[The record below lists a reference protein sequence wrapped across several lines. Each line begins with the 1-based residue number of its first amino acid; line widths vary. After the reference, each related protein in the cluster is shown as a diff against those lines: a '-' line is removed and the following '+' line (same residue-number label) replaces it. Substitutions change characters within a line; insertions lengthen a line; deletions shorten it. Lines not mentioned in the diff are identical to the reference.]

1 MREEVSYVQENNME
15 EKTESQQK
23 HITVMLERLEANLN
37 LLEKSSYALNQKLE
51 SIITPREGALN
62 QVAEAPMLEMSP
74 LARKL
79 EDLMYITVRTREN
92 LEHLERDVEL

>member
-1 MREEVSYVQENNME
+1 MREEVSYIQETNME

-23 HITVMLERLEANLN
+23 HIVVMLERLETNLN

-51 SIITPREGALN
+51 SIITPREGAIN

-79 EDLMYITVRTREN
+79 EDLMYMTIRTREN
-92 LEHLERDVEL
+92 LERIEWSIDL